1 LIFARPIAQPSHRAP
16 KVTPQHSLVTRSLDR
31 TQSPRH
37 DRSRSS
43 SIPPERGIKRS
54 LSYSVF
60 KEPLRRGSR
69 RREADSKGNPPR
81 PSTALCAPLDHFSI
95 RPAMPPNHSPFRH
108 DRSDER
114 CL

>member
-60 KEPLRRGSR
+60 KELSPSNPLRGLDQ
-69 RREADSKGNPPR
+69 REAENTQHRIMVKDFV
-81 PSTALCAPLDHFSI
+81 PSF
-95 RPAMPPNHSPFRH
+95 
-108 DRSDER
+108 
-114 CL
+114 